1 MKKIIFATNNKHK
14 LKEVEE
20 IFGKKVGIISLTDIG
35 CTEDIPETSDT
46 LEGNA
51 ALKVQYVFDKFHMDC
66 FADDTGLE
74 IEALSGKPGVYSA
87 RYAGEPSNSQNN
99 IRKVLHEMEGVS
111 NRKAQFRTVIAF
123 SEGGIIHYFEGVI
136 KGQIAHEPRGNAGF
150 GYDPIFIPE
159 NHTESFAELN
169 PEIKNSIS
177 HRARAV
183 KEFTTYLLSE
193 NL

>member
-14 LKEVEE
+14 LKEVKE
-20 IFGKKVGIISLTDIG
+20 ILGEKVEIISLADIG

-74 IEALSGKPGVYSA
+74 IEALNGRPGVYSA

-99 IRKVLHEMEGVS
+99 IRKILHEMEGMS

-123 SEGGIIHYFEGVI
+123 SEGSIIHYFEGVV
-136 KGQIAHEPRGNAGF
+136 KGRIANEPRGNAGF
-150 GYDPIFIPE
+150 GYDPVFIPE
-159 NHTESFAELN
+159 NHTKSFAELN

-183 KEFTTYLLSE
+183 KKFTTYLLSR